1 MNYRPDT
8 AHFIAKICA
17 ESKKDGDVTTTQT
30 YKQNVHGF
38 KFQVATTHLE
48 QGLQWGSSSL
58 QTSKVVKK
66 SKSLSKT
73 TCQYKMYGI
82 KGMSTVTPTA

>member
-17 ESKKDGDVTTTQT
+17 ESKKDGEVTTTQT
-30 YKQNVHGF
+30 YKQNVPGF
-38 KFQVATTHLE
+38 KFQVATIQLE
-48 QGLQWGSSSL
+48 QGLPWGSSSSP
-58 QTSKVVKK
+58 TSRIVKK

-73 TCQYKMYGI
+73 ACQYKMYGI
-82 KGMSTVTPTA
+82 TGISTVTPTA